1 MTVGTVTVTD
11 VTGVATVTGVVG
23 IAGGCGTEDVT
34 PPTAS
39 VAVPVAVEAAVEVA
53 GEVAGEA
60 ADEAA
65 GVSFADPNGARSE
78 GESAVGALRRSP
90 CLEPA
95 EREWVKAALRPSRR
109 RAAVDPRSAV
119 GAEARDCA
127 AGCGARVP
135 E

>member
-1 MTVGTVTVTD
+1 VTVGTVTVTD

-23 IAGGCGTEDVT
+23 IAGGCGTEDAT

-39 VAVPVAVEAAVEVA
+39 VAGPVAVEAAVEVA

-60 ADEAA
+60 A
-65 GVSFADPNGARSE
+65 GVSFADPDGARSE
-78 GESAVGALRRSP
+78 GESAVGALRRSLG
-90 CLEPA
+90 LEPA

-109 RAAVDPRSAV
+109 RAAVDPRSVV

-127 AGCGARVP
+127 AGCGA
-135 E
+135 